1 MSIIPDLSPGVKWEE
16 NDQSTY
22 VSAAAGKVGALV
34 AKLSWG
40 PTNTVM
46 YIDNMQTV
54 LDSCGYPDDN
64 NMSDYLIIKS
74 FLAYSNTLYL
84 TRVIGTDAKNAY
96 ALASGASEPSET
108 INIGNS
114 DAYSKFNYP
123 SGVIA
128 IGKYPGSAFNGYKA
142 RLYNYA
148 GIAIRDCEKYD
159 YGRSIQSED
168 ITITSKGSSS
178 TGATI
183 TVSDTD
189 ILDYKPRVGD
199 WVIAMSS
206 NGSGLFPDKKY
217 EKGGLLAKIVSSSY
231 DDHNDLY
238 TFVLDSQISEETIAE
253 CYIFHDNYV
262 TNIPNP
268 DYVYYQLI
276 NLEENTVEAFT
287 SKVDEVVDDINR
299 KSIALW
305 MDNIGVPA
313 IQISPVLEFE
323 LKNGTSGD
331 EISDV
336 NYINAYSIFKDKEGY
351 IIDFLMSGMTGITC
365 QKYLVDEITSSRKDC
380 VAFLT
385 PPYSAVVDNKGN
397 EVDSI
402 LEWRT
407 QIGSSSYAFIEGCWK
422 QIYSEFDGN
431 YYWIPTNADTAGLCT
446 LRDPWIA
453 IAGKNYGAIKNC
465 IKISWQPNKTQYD
478 VLFQKDVNAIK
489 SISGSGVFL
498 WGDKTAY
505 GTDSALDA
513 LSVRNTMI
521 YIERIIQTYAETVLW
536 ENNTP
541 STQQRF
547 KLAVTQRLNT
557 IKGAE
562 GISDFEV
569 ICDSSVNTADVIN
582 NKMFVAK
589 IKIKPVLP
597 IRNILLEFIVTEQG
611 TEFTESTE

>member
-22 VSAAAGKVGALV
+22 VTAAAGKVGALA

-54 LDSCGYPDDN
+54 LNTCGYPDDS
-64 NMSDYLIIKS
+64 NMSDYLLIKS

-84 TRVIGTDAKNAY
+84 TRVVGTDCKNAY
-96 ALASGASEPSET
+96 ALDKNASTQFGE
-108 INIGNS
+108 IKVGNS
-114 DAYSKFNYP
+114 DEYAKFNYP
-123 SGVIA
+123 AGVIA
-128 IGKYPGSAFNGYKA
+128 IGKYPGSAFNGYTAKI
-142 RLYNYA
+142 YNYA

-159 YGRSIQSED
+159 YGRKIEAED
-168 ITITSKGSSS
+168 ITVTSKGSS
-178 TGATI
+178 TVGATLTI
-183 TVSDTD
+183 ENND
-189 ILDYKPRVGD
+189 ILDYKPRTGD
-199 WVIAMSS
+199 WVIIMNSS
-206 NGSGLFPDKKY
+206 GVGMFPDKKY

-231 DDHNDLY
+231 DEDQDKY
-238 TFVLDSQISEETIAE
+238 TFILDSQVSDGTIAD
-253 CYIFHDNYV
+253 CYVFHDNYV
-262 TNIPNP
+262 TNIPDP
-268 DYVYYQLI
+268 DYAFYQLI
-276 NLEENTVEAFT
+276 NPSGNTVESFT
-287 SKVDEVVDDINR
+287 SKVSEITNDINR
-299 KSIALW
+299 KSTAMW
-305 MDNIGVPA
+305 MDDVGVPA
-313 IQISPVLEFE
+313 IQASAVMEFE
-323 LKNGTSGD
+323 LVNGSSGED
-331 EISDV
+331 ISDV
-336 NYINAYSIFKDKEGY
+336 NYIDAYSIFKDKEGY
-351 IIDFLMSGMTGITC
+351 VIDFLMSGLSGITC
-365 QKYLVDEITSSRKDC
+365 QKYLVDEISSSRKDC
-380 VAFLT
+380 VTFLT

-407 QIGSSSYAFIEGCWK
+407 QIGASSYAFIDDCWK

-431 YYWIPTNADTAGLCT
+431 YYWIPVNGDIAGLCT

-489 SISGSGVFL
+489 AISGSGIFL

-505 GTDSALDA
+505 GTASALDA
-513 LSVRNTMI
+513 LSVRNTLI
-521 YIERIIQTYAETVLW
+521 YIERIIQTYAESVLW

-547 KLAVTQRLNT
+547 KLAVSQRLNT

-589 IKIKPVLP
+589 IRIKPVLP
-597 IRNILLEFIVTEQG
+597 IRNILLEFIITEQG
-611 TEFTESTE
+611 AEFNETTE